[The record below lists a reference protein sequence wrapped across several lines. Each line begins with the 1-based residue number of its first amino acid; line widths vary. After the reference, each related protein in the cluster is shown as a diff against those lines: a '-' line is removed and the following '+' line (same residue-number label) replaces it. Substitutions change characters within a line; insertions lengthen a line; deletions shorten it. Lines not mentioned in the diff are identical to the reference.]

1 MATRHSAQTAR
12 LDLRPFSDADFGRF
26 VAEMLTDARVTEF
39 YYSYKDVDDVE
50 TIRQQAGKD
59 FWDHFEDS
67 RDNHGLEIWAAY
79 ENGKS
84 DRFIGWSGLLH
95 TSLSSKYGGPEL
107 QYMIAGDAHG
117 RGYATEMAAEVLRHA
132 DKELNLKSVI
142 ATVDIPNT
150 GSIRVLEKLGF
161 EHEGKID
168 AYGSSDM
175 YLYRRALNDR
185 EYSR

>member
-1 MATRHSAQTAR
+1 MATRHPAQTAR
-12 LDLRPFSDADFGRF
+12 LDLRPFSGEDFGRF

-50 TIRQQAGKD
+50 TIRQQADKD
-59 FWDHFEDS
+59 FWDHFQDS

-79 ENGKS
+79 ENS
-84 DRFIGWSGLLH
+84 STDRFVGWSGLLH
-95 TSLSSKYGGPEL
+95 TTLSEEYGGPEL

-132 DKELNLKSVI
+132 DEKLKLKSVI

-161 EHEGKID
+161 EHEGQIE
-168 AYGSSDM
+168 AYGSSNM
-175 YLYRRALNDR
+175 FLYRRTFNSG
-185 EYSR
+185 ENSQ